1 MSIAEI
7 KANCPDRANHQE
19 GPKVVAEWE
28 VWAST
33 MWKSHI
39 RTDCPSCG
47 LTLRWKRRQP
57 TGPFQGPKP
66 LKVKALTDRQRQVLL
81 LAAEGLTA
89 REIGAKLFIHHGV
102 VSEHLRKAREFFG
115 ARTLIQSVVLACHA
129 GIIRREP

>member
-47 LTLRWKRRQP
+47 LT
-57 TGPFQGPKP
+57 
-66 LKVKALTDRQRQVLL
+66 
-81 LAAEGLTA
+81 
-89 REIGAKLFIHHGV
+89 
-102 VSEHLRKAREFFG
+102 EHLRKAREFFG